1 METNVTNK
9 KPSECQNI
17 TDVRNEI
24 DNIDN
29 AIISLLSER
38 FDYVKEVVKY
48 KERTSSSAEASD
60 RKKAV
65 IEKRRQWAEERGLNP
80 DIIEDIYTRLIQYF
94 VSEEKKIMNL

>member
-48 KERTSSSAEASD
+48 KERTSSSAEAAD

>member
-17 TDVRNEI
+17 NDVRNEI

-29 AIISLLSER
+29 AIITLLSER
-38 FDYVKEVVKY
+38 FNYVKEVVKY
-48 KERTSSSAEASD
+48 KEKTSASAEASD

-65 IEKRRQWAEERGLNP
+65 IEKRRQWAEEKGLNP

-94 VSEEKKIMNL
+94 VSEEKKIMHL